1 MSLLAHVD
9 THLVTKGDK
18 KVLGLVLVLTAAYM
32 VIEVI
37 GGVLTN
43 SLALLSD
50 AGHMV
55 SDVGGLAISLV
66 AVILACRPST
76 AERPYGYH
84 RLEILAAMMNGIV
97 LIAIDI
103 YILFSAYQ
111 RMFNP
116 QEVQSLEMLGVAI
129 GGLMI
134 NMISVKILNRAS
146 KRSLNIRSAFIHV
159 IADALGSV
167 GAIIAGII
175 MLFTSLYIVDSLVS
189 LLIGIMLIPSIW
201 RLLKESSNIL
211 LESCPLDVGVHQVK
225 NELKHVIGVK
235 DAHDLHIWSISSGI
249 FSLSVH
255 LVIENLNQGTA
266 ILRNTKDMLN
276 EKFGIEHT
284 TIQIEEICEDKIIH

>member
-167 GAIIAGII
+167 GAIIAAII
-175 MLFTSLYIVDSLVS
+175 MLFTNLYIVDSLVS

-211 LESCPLDVGVHQVK
+211 LESCPLEVGILQVK
-225 NELKHVIGVK
+225 NELKQVNGVK
-235 DAHDLHIWSISSGI
+235 EVHDLHIWSISSGI

-255 LVIENLNQGTA
+255 LVIENLNYGTT
-266 ILRNTKDMLN
+266 ILRYTKDMLK
-276 EKFGIEHT
+276 EKFGIYHA
-284 TIQIEEICEDKIIH
+284 TIQIEEICEDEIIH

>member
-1 MSLLAHVD
+1 MAHVD

-129 GGLMI
+129 
-134 NMISVKILNRAS
+134 
-146 KRSLNIRSAFIHV
+146 
-159 IADALGSV
+159 
-167 GAIIAGII
+167 
-175 MLFTSLYIVDSLVS
+175 
-189 LLIGIMLIPSIW
+189 
-201 RLLKESSNIL
+201 
-211 LESCPLDVGVHQVK
+211 
-225 NELKHVIGVK
+225 
-235 DAHDLHIWSISSGI
+235 
-249 FSLSVH
+249 
-255 LVIENLNQGTA
+255 
-266 ILRNTKDMLN
+266 
-276 EKFGIEHT
+276 
-284 TIQIEEICEDKIIH
+284 

>member
-1 MSLLAHVD
+1 MAHVD
-9 THLVTKGDK
+9 THLVTRGDR

-32 VIEVI
+32 VIEMI
-37 GGVLTN
+37 GGVITN

-66 AVILACRPST
+66 AVTLACRPST
-76 AERPYGYH
+76 PERPYGYR
-84 RLEILAAMMNGIV
+84 RLEILAAMVNGVV

-111 RMFNP
+111 RMLDP
-116 QEVQSLEMLGVAI
+116 QEVQSLEMLSVAL
-129 GGLMI
+129 GGLVI
-134 NMISVKILNRAS
+134 NMISVKILSRAS

-167 GAIIAGII
+167 GAIIAGVV
-175 MLFTSLYIVDSLVS
+175 MYFTNFYFVDSLVS
-189 LLIGIMLIPSIW
+189 FLIGIMLIPSIW

-211 LESCPLDVGVHQVK
+211 LESCPLDVGVLQVK

-255 LVIENLNQGTA
+255 LVIKNLNEGTM

-276 EKFGIEHT
+276 
-284 TIQIEEICEDKIIH
+284 

>member
-1 MSLLAHVD
+1 
-9 THLVTKGDK
+9 
-18 KVLGLVLVLTAAYM
+18 M
-32 VIEVI
+32 VIEMI

-66 AVILACRPST
+66 AITLACRPST
-76 AERPYGYH
+76 AERPYGYR
-84 RLEILAAMMNGIV
+84 RLEILAAMLNGIV

-103 YILFSAYQ
+103 YILFNAYQ
-111 RMFNP
+111 RMLDP
-116 QEVQSLEMLGVAI
+116 QEVQSLGMLSVAI
-129 GGLMI
+129 GGLII
-134 NMISVKILNRAS
+134 NMISVQILSRAS

-167 GAIIAGII
+167 GAIIAGVI
-175 MLFTSLYIVDSLVS
+175 MFFTNFYFVDSLVS
-189 LLIGIMLIPSIW
+189 FLIGIMLIPSIW
-201 RLLKESSNIL
+201 RILKESSNIL
-211 LESCPLDVGVHQVK
+211 LDSCPLDVGVHQVK

-235 DAHDLHIWSISSGI
+235 DVHDLHIWSISSGI

-255 LVIENLNQGTA
+255 LVIENLNQGTT
-266 ILRNTKDMLN
+266 ILRITKDMLK

-284 TIQIEEICEDKIIH
+284 TIQIEEICEDKLIH